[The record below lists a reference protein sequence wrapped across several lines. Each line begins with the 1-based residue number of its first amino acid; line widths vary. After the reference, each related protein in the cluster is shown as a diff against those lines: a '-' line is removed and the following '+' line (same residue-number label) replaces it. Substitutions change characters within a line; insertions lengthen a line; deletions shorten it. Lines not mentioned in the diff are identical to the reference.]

1 MPENYTSKDIHIEDF
16 DTPPKNILVERIKY
30 EEKRKDQ
37 HERVKHF
44 LAGIIIIPYIFLL
57 VIGCFWG
64 FEIPKSYETL
74 ALIIIGYYFASYI
87 GK

>member
-1 MPENYTSKDIHIEDF
+1 MPENYTSKDTHIEDF
-16 DTPPKNILVERIKY
+16 DSPPNILVGKIIH

-37 HERVKHF
+37 QEKVKHL

-74 ALIIIGYYFASYI
+74 ALIIIGYYFASYV
-87 GK
+87 GE